1 MNDKAIEFESTKI
14 KVLQT
19 MNKMKEAGLNVSK
32 YEGIYQKI
40 LTDCIHE
47 NKTIPESIVN
57 SQTNFATDYLVA
69 NYSEAMKELE
79 YLFNELSKYEI
90 YVRVSS
96 FTAYLKSFIDKQ
108 NKTEKDFELYR
119 SSLIDILNNL
129 VKSGTLDYD
138 VEGNIIEEMYEIAYY
153 FIKEEIKVLG
163 YSPVLDSLN
172 NNQIHINYL
181 DREITRELEKINFK
195 DEKYSYLLTK
205 KKELDCLGF
214 NASYADEDF
223 LRLLVSY
230 SLKRKDITQVII
242 TLIDKVNN
250 NLEKIEESNMTRK
263 SNNNYRRKE
272 LISEISKN
280 AALLIS
286 SLSIT
291 AGLILGAVKLTKWGA
306 TKYNNTITTYS
317 VEDGLEEKNE
327 YKDNDKNSIK
337 IHEVSPY
344 EKKGSHYSRK
354 VITYNVTNI
363 DGIPLEEYLN
373 IDLDTLG
380 IKGET
385 ATERVDELT
394 LNDLYDEVIRYVEKR
409 EVNKEDY
416 QIKMDGETI
425 FALFMTILAFGLME
439 TLKEGLFFEI
449 DFNEGGNISWYYA
462 AKTILE
468 DVRTLNDEKI
478 SKKEKEKRLAVLNE
492 ESKKLLLENKEMIKK
507 LLSYYEMIKDKKE
520 YTEEVYQ
527 IEKVL
532 KRVKKEP
539 DYSHIVLSGFP
550 NL

>member
-19 MNKMKEAGLNVSK
+19 MNKMKEAGLNVNK

-57 SQTNFATDYLVA
+57 SKTNFATDYLVA

-129 VKSGTLDYD
+129 IKSGTLDYD

-163 YSPVLDSLN
+163 YSPVLGSLN

-181 DREITRELEKINFK
+181 DREITRELETINLK
-195 DEKYSYLLTK
+195 DQKYSPLLTK

-214 NASYADEDF
+214 NTSYADEDF

-230 SLKRKDITQVII
+230 SLKRKDIIHII
-242 TLIDKVNN
+242 DTLVDKVTSNLRIINN
-250 NLEKIEESNMTRK
+250 SEPT
-263 SNNNYRRKE
+263 NNNYRKKE
-272 LISEISKN
+272 LRHELSKN
-280 AALLIS
+280 IALLIS
-286 SLSIT
+286 SLSVT
-291 AGLILGAVKLTKWGA
+291 AGLIFGSVKLAKLAA
-306 TKYNNTITTYS
+306 TKYHNSITTYS
-317 VEDGLEEKNE
+317 MEDGLEERNE
-327 YKDNDKNSIK
+327 YKVNDKNSIK
-337 IHEVSPY
+337 IHEVEPY
-344 EKKGSHYSRK
+344 EKKWGHYTRK
-354 VITYNVTNI
+354 VITYDVTNI

-380 IKGET
+380 IKGKS
-385 ATERVDELT
+385 ATEEERELT
-394 LNDLYDEVIRYVEKR
+394 LNDLYEETTRYVEKI
-409 EVNKEDY
+409 EVDKEDT
-416 QIKMDGETI
+416 QRKVDFEAGAAI
-425 FALFMTILAFGLME
+425 FVIIVALVGIDAMAEYCFYIS
-439 TLKEGLFFEI
+439 
-449 DFNEGGNISWYYA
+449 DFNEGDGISWYYA

-468 DVRTLNDEKI
+468 DIRTLNDEKI
-478 SKKEKEKRLAVLNE
+478 SKKEKEQRLAELNE
-492 ESKKLLLENKEMIKK
+492 KSKKLLLENKEMIKK
-507 LLSYYEMIKDKKE
+507 LLAYYEMIKDKKE
-520 YTEEVYQ
+520 YSEEVYK

-532 KRVKKEP
+532 KLVKKEP